1 MDKLCLG
8 TAQFGMRYGVNNPGR
23 KPSREEVFEMLD
35 FARLEGIMLFDTA
48 PAYGNA
54 EELLG
59 EYVRLRGLD
68 TSFPV
73 TTKLK
78 PGVLEESP
86 GNARHVVVT
95 EAQQSLK
102 RMNLKQLEGYYLHTP
117 GYLYHDDVMEGLQQI
132 KESGLAKHVGVSVY
146 EVADALFAADSGI
159 LDLIQLPYSIFDQR
173 IDQGDFFE
181 RAGKNNVVVHA
192 RSAFLQGLLVMD
204 REKIPQHLQGARVF
218 LQQLDA
224 LLEKSGVNRVQ
235 ACMLFSLTH
244 PGIDALVFGVDSL
257 PQLQQYVRVA
267 KDPPR
272 CPELLEELHARF
284 QHMDRKIILP
294 NLWEPNPK
302 GEKNG
307 GKKA

>member
-1 MDKLCLG
+1 
-8 TAQFGMRYGVNNPGR
+8 
-23 KPSREEVFEMLD
+23 
-35 FARLEGIMLFDTA
+35 
-48 PAYGNA
+48 
-54 EELLG
+54 
-59 EYVRLRGLD
+59 
-68 TSFPV
+68 
-73 TTKLK
+73 
-78 PGVLEESP
+78 
-86 GNARHVVVT
+86 
-95 EAQQSLK
+95 
-102 RMNLKQLEGYYLHTP
+102 
-117 GYLYHDDVMEGLQQI
+117 
-132 KESGLAKHVGVSVY
+132 
-146 EVADALFAADSGI
+146 
-159 LDLIQLPYSIFDQR
+159 
-173 IDQGDFFE
+173 
-181 RAGKNNVVVHA
+181 VVVHA